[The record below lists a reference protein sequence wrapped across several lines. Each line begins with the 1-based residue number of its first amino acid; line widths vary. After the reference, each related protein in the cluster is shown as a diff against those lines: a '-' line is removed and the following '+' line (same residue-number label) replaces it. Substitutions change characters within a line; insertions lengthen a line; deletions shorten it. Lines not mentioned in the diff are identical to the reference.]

1 MIDVERRNKILQ
13 LLEEH
18 HSVKVSDLSKELFI
32 GEATIRRDLA
42 KLEQSGYLKRIHGG
56 AVSLDQVDREVPADI
71 RKIENAEKK
80 IIIAVLASS
89 LIQSGNTI
97 SVDSST
103 TCLALAPHLKK
114 IPNLSVLTHSHTLL
128 DELRYSNLNLYA
140 SGGLLTRHTLSY
152 NGEVARRFFASFYAD
167 IAFVSCKGLSIDAG
181 PSWVYDEEAALREIM
196 LQNARKRVML
206 VDSSKFGIRA
216 TSQLF
221 NFSLVDY
228 LITDCRPSEEW
239 ISFFER
245 NRVNLIYPET
255 E

>member
-13 LLEEH
+13 LLEDY
-18 HSVKVSDLSKELFI
+18 HSVKVSDLSRTLFI
-32 GEATIRRDLA
+32 GEATIRRDLS
-42 KLEQSGYLKRIHGG
+42 KLEQGGYLRRIHGG
-56 AVSLDQVDREVPADI
+56 AVSLDQVDREIPADI
-71 RKIENAEKK
+71 RKVENAEKK
-80 IIIAVLASS
+80 VIIADLAAA

-103 TCLALAPHLKK
+103 TCLALASNLKK
-114 IPNLSVLTHSHTLL
+114 IPNLSVLTHSHILL

-167 IAFVSCKGLSIDAG
+167 LAFVSCKGLSIDAG

-228 LITDCRPSEEW
+228 LITDCRPGNEW
-239 ISFFER
+239 IAFFER
-245 NRVNLIYPET
+245 SHVTLLYPKE
-255 E
+255 

>member
-1 MIDVERRNKILQ
+1 MIDVERRNAILR
-13 LLEEH
+13 LLEEK
-18 HSVKVSDLSKELFI
+18 HSVKVSELSKTLFI

-42 KLEQSGYLKRIHGG
+42 RLEQGGYLKRVHGG
-56 AVSLDQVDREVPADI
+56 AVSLDQVDREMPADI

-80 IIIAVLASS
+80 SVIADLAAA

-103 TCLALAPHLKK
+103 TCLALASNLKK
-114 IPNLSVLTHSHTLL
+114 IPNLSVLTHSHILL
-128 DELRYSNLNLYA
+128 DELRYSNLNLYS

-196 LQNARKRVML
+196 LKNARKRVML

-228 LITDCRPSEEW
+228 LITDCRPEAEW
-239 ISFFER
+239 ISYFEM
-245 NRVNLIYPET
+245 NHVQLIFPE
-255 E
+255 